1 MSAPLKSPVFWI
13 CLVMA
18 SAPTAGA
25 APAAPARLATEVC
38 VWDFVQAHPL
48 SDDALTD
55 VDSQLAVGNL
65 AVDAC
70 AAELLAWAEGS
81 PAVLESGEPVDDVLL
96 RMQLHYAARGAL
108 FAAGKA
114 RPFYEETPEQTEESA
129 KRRAQ
134 PEPALLRSPKADR

>member
-1 MSAPLKSPVFWI
+1 MSAPLKSPALWI
-13 CLVMA
+13 CLALA
-18 SAPTAGA
+18 SAPTASA

-38 VWDFVQAHPL
+38 VWDFIQAHPL
-48 SDDALTD
+48 SDDAVTD

-96 RMQLHYAARGAL
+96 RMQLHYAARDAL
-108 FAAGKA
+108 FAAGQA
-114 RPFYEETPEQTEESA
+114 RPFYEEPPEQTEESA
-129 KRRAQ
+129 KRSAQ
-134 PEPALLRSPKADR
+134 PEPALMRSPNANR